1 MSRGSLSVLDP
12 KPSKWQPDGRALM
25 EEDSGI
31 ERIELTIVSNF
42 AVSNFAVSNFAVSN
56 FAVSNFAVSNF
67 AVSNFAISKK
77 VINHLPKST
86 QWVP

>member
-42 AVSNFAVSNFAVSN
+42 AVSNFA
-56 FAVSNFAVSNF
+56 
-67 AVSNFAISKK
+67 ISKK